1 MTVAQVRGVCVAGA
15 ALVAAGLREW
25 LHAHCD
31 EMATMSGLALAAIV
45 PVASIAVAWLVGL
58 ATDPAKRTLVAVQS
72 GVVAIGALAANGL
85 EDYLRAH
92 CEVGAQL
99 GDVVQAI
106 AVAVLALVAHRI
118 GVKTPTQGPPA

>member
-31 EMATMSGLALAAIV
+31 ETATMSGLALAAV
-45 PVASIAVAWLVGL
+45 APVASIALAWFVGL
-58 ATDPAKRTLVAVQS
+58 ATDPAERTLVAVQS

-92 CEVGAQL
+92 CEVGARL
-99 GDVVQAI
+99 GDVVQAV
-106 AVAVLALVAHRI
+106 AVAALALVAHRI
-118 GVKTPTQGPPA
+118 GVRTPMQGPPA